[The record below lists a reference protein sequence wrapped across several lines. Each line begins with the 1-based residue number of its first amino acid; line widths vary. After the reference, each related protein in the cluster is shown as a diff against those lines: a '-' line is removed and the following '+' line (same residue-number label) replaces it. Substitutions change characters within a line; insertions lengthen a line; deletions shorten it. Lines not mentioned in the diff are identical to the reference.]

1 MERQPA
7 HRAMNKCE
15 VHFPNGNRAQ
25 MVTSPP
31 GTPAIDLLHALDI
44 RQPKALIM
52 IVGGASNMS
61 EQLYPN
67 LVQLFAH
74 GVAHVAISV
83 GAMIIDGGTQTG
95 VMMMMGQG
103 VAEQQHRS
111 TLLGVA
117 PTGRVTYPSKP
128 PQVGDDERIPLD
140 PNHSHFVLVEVGKFG
155 DETET
160 MYGLAA
166 VLSIACPS
174 VAVLING
181 GPIAEEE
188 VLHNVRQGRPIIVIE
203 GSGRLADDVAR
214 LWRGKPSS
222 IPDAKM
228 AEIITQGDLHLFPL
242 TGSPTELVQL
252 TLRLLGGQLW

>member
-1 MERQPA
+1 
-7 HRAMNKCE
+7 MNKWE
-15 VHFPNGNRAQ
+15 VDFPNGNRAQ
-25 MVTSPP
+25 VVTSPP
-31 GTPAIDLLHALDI
+31 GTPAVDLLNALDI

-61 EQLYPN
+61 EQVHPN
-67 LVQLFAH
+67 VVQLFAH

-83 GAMIIDGGTQTG
+83 GAMIIDGGTQAG
-95 VMMMMGQG
+95 VMTMIGQG

-117 PTGRVTYPSKP
+117 PTGRVTYPGKL
-128 PQVGDDERIPLD
+128 PQVGDDERVSLD
-140 PNHSHFVLVEVGKFG
+140 PNHSHFVLVEVSKFG

-166 VLSIACPS
+166 VLSTACPS
-174 VAVLING
+174 VAILING

-188 VLHNVRQGRPIIVIE
+188 VLHNVRQGRSIIVIE
-203 GSGRLADDVAR
+203 GSGRFADDVAR

-228 AEIITQGDLHLFPL
+228 AEIITQGALHLFPL
-242 TGSPTELVQL
+242 TGSQTELVQL
-252 TLRLLGGQLW
+252 TLRLLGGQFR